1 MWVILGFLTTLMGTF
16 WFSQCR
22 QNLTTIPPSTP
33 THTYIGTQS
42 SFNACMMR
50 SSRGVRLIIS
60 SFSSPLPLISFFY
73 VAPFQH
79 LTCSVFSTAVSSG
92 SCKGSGV
99 FCHSEG
105 QGLVVPNTCSHY
117 LQLKPLVASSALF
130 PTSPLTHKL
139 QTHFPSLWH
148 CSS

>member
-22 QNLTTIPPSTP
+22 QNLTTIPPIH
-33 THTYIGTQS
+33 THIYRDSKLIQ
-42 SFNACMMR
+42 CLYDEIQP
-50 SSRGVRLIIS
+50 RGKANNQLFFVT
-60 SFSSPLPLISFFY
+60 SPSYFIFY

-105 QGLVVPNTCSHY
+105 QGLAVPNTCSHY
-117 LQLKPLVASSALF
+117 LQLKPLVASPALF